1 MRFIL
6 LGAPGCGKGT
16 QAKLLS
22 KSLCIPHISTGDL
35 FRENIKNKTELG
47 IKVEEIISKG
57 NLVPDDLTIE
67 LVKDRLNNPDTKN
80 GFILDGFPRTI
91 YQANALD
98 KIGIDYAILI
108 DVELDTILNR
118 ILYRR
123 TCKSCGE
130 IFNVKDKSIEKCNK
144 CGGELYQRQDDN
156 LETVTRRFKEYEEK
170 TSPLVDYYK
179 KQNKL
184 LIVKGNDLPEN
195 VNDYILKIVNII
207 GS

>member
-108 DVELDTILNR
+108 DIELDTILNR

>member
-57 NLVPDDLTIE
+57 NLVSDDLTIE

-91 YQANALD
+91 YQAKALD
-98 KIGIDYAILI
+98 EIGIDYAILI
-108 DVELDTILNR
+108 DIELDAILNR

-123 TCKSCGE
+123 TCKLCGE

-156 LETVTRRFKEYEEK
+156 LETVTRRSKEYEEK

-195 VNDYILKIVNII
+195 VNDYILKIINN
-207 GS
+207 